1 MDINQQ
7 HIIYEDVFTQEEIES
22 IYNVINSGGVVGT
35 EIVSIYC
42 QKAYHFQL
50 PDQIINKVTD
60 IANSLVDKKLKLT
73 EISFASYSKE
83 YGDLPLLSP
92 HFDNTFE
99 EPRLTLDVQL
109 RSNFS
114 WPIVVRGT
122 EFTLK
127 DNQALTF
134 AGTHQIHWRTFREF
148 KEGEFIDMLFCHFSY
163 ADDDIKT
170 TVKELRETVQESI
183 YFVNK
188 YYQNII
194 KKYQTQVKNLKI
206 DSIENAR
213 ITTNE

>member
-1 MDINQQ
+1 MNINQE
-7 HIIYEDVFTQEEIES
+7 HIIYDDVFTQEEIDS

-50 PDQIINKVTD
+50 PEPIIKKVTE
-60 IANSLVDKKLKLT
+60 IANSLVSKKLKLT
-73 EISFASYSKE
+73 EMSFASYSKE

-99 EPRLTLDVQL
+99 EPRFTLDVQL
-109 RSNFS
+109 KSNFS

-134 AGTHQIHWRTFREF
+134 GGTHQIHWRTFREF
-148 KEGEFIDMLFCHFSY
+148 NDGEFIDMLFCHFSL
-163 ADDDIKT
+163 AEENVKT
-170 TVKELRETVQESI
+170 TVDELRETVQESI

-194 KKYQTQVKNLKI
+194 KQYQKKI
-206 DSIENAR
+206 LEMKANS
-213 ITTNE
+213 NE

>member
-1 MDINQQ
+1 MNINQE
-7 HIIYEDVFTQEEIES
+7 HFIYDNVFTQEEIDS
-22 IYNVINSGGVVGT
+22 IYNIIKTNQVVGT

-50 PDQIINKVTD
+50 PDQIINKVTE
-60 IANSLVDKKLKLT
+60 IANKLVSKKLKLT

-83 YGDLPLLSP
+83 YGELPLLSP
-92 HFDNTFE
+92 HFDNMFT

-109 RSNFS
+109 KSNFS
-114 WPIVVRGT
+114 WPIVVRGN

-134 AGTHQIHWRTFREF
+134 SGTHQIHWRTFREF
-148 KEGEFIDMLFCHFSY
+148 RDDEFIDMLFCHFSY
-163 ADDDIKT
+163 EDNNIKT
-170 TVKELRETVQESI
+170 SIEELRETVKESI

-194 KKYQTQVKNLKI
+194 KEYHTNIEDLKTKN
-206 DSIENAR
+206 IENAR